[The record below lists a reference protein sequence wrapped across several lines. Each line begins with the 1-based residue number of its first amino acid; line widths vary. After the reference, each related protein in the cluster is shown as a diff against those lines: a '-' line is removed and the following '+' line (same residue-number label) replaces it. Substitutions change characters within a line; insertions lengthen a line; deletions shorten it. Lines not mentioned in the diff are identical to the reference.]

1 MDVFRVATIDDIDAI
16 YAITQSAGGGLTT
29 VPRTRERV
37 ENYVQETHRFLSG
50 DKTANRVLFVAQRG
64 DEILGISG
72 IIPKLGVERPFY
84 SFKRARHARRSSAA
98 GLSVKYD
105 TLQLTTDF
113 DDYTE
118 LATMYLSP
126 NARGTGISRL
136 LSLGR
141 IAFIERHQ
149 DLFDTRLM
157 AEIRGYFDENGQSPF
172 WQHLT
177 SKFIQTDFDIADRLS
192 SSDGRFIIELIPS
205 LPIMLN
211 LLPQAVRDCTCRPH
225 ELSAIARG
233 LLLSAGFKD
242 TDACDIFDGGPAI
255 ECLVKDTLIARTV
268 QSAKSYTGA
277 GEEKLIHFGGQLTAF
292 RATFGLGSL
301 EDGDGAPECQNLISD
316 EIFLARIYDKRGG
329 ARAHSQA
336 KS

>member
-1 MDVFRVATIDDIDAI
+1 MDIFRVATIDDIDAI
-16 YAITQSAGGGLTT
+16 HAFTKSAGEGLTT

-37 ENYVQETHRFLSG
+37 ADYIKETHRFLSG
-50 DKTANRVLFVAQRG
+50 DKTANRVLFTAQRG

-98 GLSVKYD
+98 GLSVKYE

-126 NARGTGISRL
+126 QGRGTGMSRL

-157 AEIRGYFDENGQSPF
+157 AEIRGWFDENGNSPF
-172 WQHLT
+172 WQDLT
-177 SKFIQTDFDIADRLS
+177 SRFIQTDFEIADRLS
-192 SSDGRFIIELIPS
+192 SSDGRFIIELLPS

-211 LLPQAVRDCTCRPH
+211 LLPQAVRDCTGKPH
-225 ELSAIARG
+225 ELSAIACG
-233 LLLSAGFKD
+233 ILLEAGFKE
-242 TDACDIFDGGPAI
+242 TDLCDLFDGGPSI
-255 ECLVKDTLIARTV
+255 ECFVKDTLISRTYQLS
-268 QSAKSYTGA
+268 QSMTDM
-277 GEEKLIHFGGQLTAF
+277 GEEKLIHFGGKLKDF
-292 RATFGLGSL
+292 RATFGMG
-301 EDGDGAPECQNLISD
+301 NLVSAQADEAAQSVLDSD
-316 EIFLARIYDKRGG
+316 IYIARVYDKR
-329 ARAHSQA
+329 RAVKPMS
-336 KS
+336 